1 MQKITLAFVLWTLN
15 LGVAHSQGQPQ
26 TTNTY
31 YGTISNPAQK
41 CIEDICGPTAQ
52 SNLYM
57 TKYLDRLNEYTRLA
71 SDPKQIDFSPEI
83 AALFEQLKSENKR
96 QGDVGLAIFRK
107 SSSLGNKQPE
117 GLSKA
122 IYNVMFAGPYL
133 KKIKYKFNTE
143 GGKTSVT
150 VDETATATE
159 LKDLSPEDR
168 AWMMKLAKYFASSYM
183 SKDGNSLSE
192 SEIRSQPPGLLLK
205 QLHPEVSLAEAMKLE
220 LEKAQKAASALK
232 DLSPLEKALFF
243 TKTSPDRISI
253 ISSHVA
259 NGTVDENETRE
270 ILQWNSDFKNNTSL
284 FRNPNS
290 PLLDRKTP
298 TVEEI
303 VAKAGGV
310 ESIAQAFGKDRMADV
325 QKDEGKIWS
334 CKLQYF
340 INKGLL
346 PNKDQVDNLKKDI
359 LRSKQMVIETI
370 KAKFPPSMHQK
381 LIKAVEDTDFIT
393 PPTTAEFEKNFSGSL
408 KRKVD
413 SARASS
419 ASLNDISP
427 AAMRE
432 LIATFTLSKSSQDP
446 NELKDDSNEYC
457 DAFKYSPMSDANY
470 TTYGSVLLSFTTATG
485 DEASRLKTIMHELG
499 HSVSKAIADDPQSF
513 SSLAGVRKC
522 LADQHTE
529 ELPPQMKKAMDEAK
543 AATNP
548 KISGPYVEEDFADA
562 VAGESGTSVRGRN
575 SWCQFM
581 NLSPDRQQYQESK
594 IQAEDGDPHSSS
606 LFRLLNF
613 EVMKKHSIPE
623 SCDKYLAAIKY
634 SKKFSSCLELAS
646 PSPPSSSK
654 SESARSVK

>member
-1 MQKITLAFVLWTLN
+1 MQKITLAFALYFLSLN
-15 LGVAHSQGQPQ
+15 AAHSEVLPQ
-26 TTNTY
+26 
-31 YGTISNPAQK
+31 YGTAPNPAQK

-57 TKYLDRLNEYTRLA
+57 TKYMDRLNEYTRLA
-71 SDPKQIDFSPEI
+71 SDPKQIEFSPEI
-83 AALFEQLKSENKR
+83 AALFSDLKTENKK
-96 QGDVGLAIFRK
+96 GYDAGVAIFRK
-107 SSSLGNKQPE
+107 SSSLGTKQPD

-122 IYNVMFAGPYL
+122 IYNIMFASPYL
-133 KKIKYKFNTE
+133 KKIKYKVNSE

-168 AWMMKLAKYFASSYM
+168 AWMIKLAKYFASSYA
-183 SKDGNSLSE
+183 SKNGSTLSE
-192 SEIRSQPPGLLLK
+192 NEIRSQPPGLLLK
-205 QLHPEVSLAEAMKLE
+205 QLHPEVSLADAMKLE
-220 LEKAQKAASALK
+220 LEKAQKAASSLK
-232 DLSPLEKALFF
+232 NLSPLEKALFF
-243 TKTSPDRISI
+243 TKTSPDRISVI
-253 ISSHVA
+253 ASHVA
-259 NGTVDENETRE
+259 DGTVDENETRE

-284 FRNPNS
+284 FRSADS

-303 VAKAGGV
+303 VSKAGGV
-310 ESIAQAFGKDRMADV
+310 EAIAQNFEKNQAADA

-346 PNKDQVDNLKKDI
+346 PNKTQVDNLKQDI

-370 KAKFPPSMHQK
+370 KAKFPSSMHQK

-393 PPTTAEFEKNFSGSL
+393 PPTAAEFEKNFAGNL
-408 KRKVD
+408 RRKVE
-413 SARASS
+413 SAKASN
-419 ASLNDISP
+419 ASINEIPP

-446 NELKDDSNEYC
+446 NESKDDSNEYC

-499 HSVSKAIADDPQSF
+499 HSVSKAIADDPQNF
-513 SSLAGVRKC
+513 SRFAGVRKC
-522 LADQHTE
+522 LAGQHTE

-543 AATNP
+543 AKNP
-548 KISGPYVEEDFADA
+548 KIDGPYVEEDFADS
-562 VAGESGTSVRGRN
+562 VAGESGKSIRGRN

-581 NLSPDRQQYQESK
+581 SLSPDKQQYQESK
-594 IQAEDGDPHSSS
+594 IQSEDGDPYSSS

-613 EVMKKHSIPE
+613 EVMKKNSIPD
-623 SCDKYLAAIKY
+623 SCDKYLSTIKY
-634 SKKFSSCLELAS
+634 SKHFSSCLDLANPSATGKS
-646 PSPPSSSK
+646 PS
-654 SESARSVK
+654 ESVKSVR